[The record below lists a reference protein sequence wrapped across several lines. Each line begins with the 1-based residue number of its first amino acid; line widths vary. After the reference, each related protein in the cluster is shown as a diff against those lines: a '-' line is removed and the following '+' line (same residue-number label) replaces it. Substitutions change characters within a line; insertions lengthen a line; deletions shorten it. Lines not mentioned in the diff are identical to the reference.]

1 MRDLRKVYGDV
12 VAVDGISFTLG
23 RGSITALLGGNGAGK
38 TTTISMLMGL
48 VVPTSGQAR
57 VFGADMAR
65 ERHKVLHR
73 MNFESPYVDVPMRL
87 TVRQNLEVF
96 GRLYGVRD
104 LKGRVAEIADD
115 LRLTDLLDRP
125 YGKLS
130 AGQKTRVSLAKALL
144 NEPELL
150 LLDEPT
156 ASLDPDTAD
165 WVRTKLESYCSER
178 RRHGRA
184 RLAQHGRGRAPRRPG
199 DHAGEGTHHRRR
211 DAGRADPSLR
221 PRHAGGGVPRH
232 RAARLRRCGDGAMS
246 RRSHR
251 DCASRRRWRL
261 RPRRI
266 WAMVLRYWYVIRSSW
281 PRTAELIYWPLVQML
296 MWGFLQTYLAQT
308 TSFAAKA
315 AGLFIGAVLLW
326 DILVRSQLGFAVAFL
341 EEIWSRNLG
350 HLMMSPLRPSE
361 LVAALIIVSLI
372 KLMVAMVPVA
382 LLAYLFFG
390 FNVLSL
396 GFAFAAFF
404 ANLVIMSWSLG
415 LVSTGVVL
423 RWGLGAESF
432 AWLIVFVFL
441 PLCCVYYPVTTLPGW
456 LQPVAL
462 ALPPTYVFEGLRA
475 IVLDGAFLGPTCW
488 RRWRSTSSTSP
499 SALPP
504 SPTSCTARG

>member
-1 MRDLRKVYGDV
+1 
-12 VAVDGISFTLG
+12 
-23 RGSITALLGGNGAGK
+23 
-38 TTTISMLMGL
+38 MLMGL
-48 VVPTSGQAR
+48 VIPTSGQAR

-65 ERHKVLHR
+65 ERHTVLHR

-87 TVRQNLEVF
+87 TVRQNLEIF

-104 LKGRVAEIADD
+104 LEGRVAAIADD
-115 LRLTDLLDRP
+115 LRLTDLLDRH

-165 WVRTKLESYCSER
+165 WVRSKLESYCSER
-178 RRHGRA
+178 RCHGRA

-199 DHAGEGTHHRRR
+199 DHAGEGAHHRRR
-211 DAGRADPSLR
+211 DPGRADPSLR
-221 PRHAGGGVPRH
+221 PRYAGGGLPRH
-232 RAARLRRCGDGAMS
+232 RTARLRRRGDGIMS
-246 RRSHR
+246 GAQS
-251 DCASRRRWRL
+251 RL
-261 RPRRI
+261 REQTSLAASARRV

-281 PRTAELIYWPLVQML
+281 PRTVELIYWPLVQML
-296 MWGFLQTYLAQT
+296 MWGFLQSYLAQT
-308 TSFAAKA
+308 SSFAAKA

-361 LVAALIIVSLI
+361 LIAALITVSLI
-372 KLMVAMVPVA
+372 KLLVAMVPVA
-382 LLAYLFFG
+382 LMAYLFFG

-415 LVSTGVVL
+415 LISTGVVV
-423 RWGLGAESF
+423 RWGLGAENF

-441 PLCCVYYPVTTLPGW
+441 PLCCVYYPVATLPGW

-475 IVLDGAFLGPTCW
+475 IVLDGTFLG
-488 RRWRSTSSTSP
+488 SYMLAALALNVIYFAIGYAAFAYLLH
-499 SALPP
+499 SARVNGTLVQM
-504 SPTSCTARG
+504 GE